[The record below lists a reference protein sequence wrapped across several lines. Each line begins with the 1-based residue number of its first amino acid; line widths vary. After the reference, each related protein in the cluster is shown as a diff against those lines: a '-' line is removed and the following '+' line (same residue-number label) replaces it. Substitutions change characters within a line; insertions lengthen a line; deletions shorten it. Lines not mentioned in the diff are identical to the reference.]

1 MDEREF
7 RRVAG
12 TFRAFHKRFAPL
24 FGRKEAR
31 RHGEQY
37 VRGLLVQH
45 AERRNAENLA
55 EAVVGSASR
64 DARALQQ
71 FLTDS
76 PWQHEAV
83 VAELQRYLGERLLSQ
98 QPEEGVA
105 ADGVWTLDSTGF
117 AKRGT
122 RSAGVARQYSGTLG
136 KVDTCQLGVFLG
148 YATARGHALVDGQL
162 FLPREW
168 LADPQRCRRAGVPTT
183 VLEGGY
189 QSQVDLGLALL
200 RRARATGALV
210 GQWVTADEAFGQ
222 VPAFRDA
229 LDAMRSW

>member
-12 TFRAFHKRFAPL
+12 AFRAFHRRFAPL

-37 VRGLLVQH
+37 VRGLVVQQ

-55 EAVVGSASR
+55 EAVVGSQGR

-76 PWQHEAV
+76 PWACDPVTAALQAY
-83 VAELQRYLGERLLSQ
+83 VAERLLPQ
-98 QPEEGVA
+98 DPQVA
-105 ADGVWTLDSTGF
+105 ADGAASDGVFTLDSTGF

-122 RSAGVARQYSGTLG
+122 RSVGVARQYSGTLG
-136 KVDTCQLGVFLG
+136 KVDNCQIGVFLG
-148 YATARGHALVDGQL
+148 SWGTPPRAGTRSSTGSSGCPASGSTTPSGAARPG
-162 FLPREW
+162 
-168 LADPQRCRRAGVPTT
+168 CRRRSWRPAT
-183 VLEGGY
+183 
-189 QSQVDLGLALL
+189 
-200 RRARATGALV
+200 RARWPWGRRCSAGRGRPVRWLGV
-210 GQWVTADEAFGQ
+210 G
-222 VPAFRDA
+222 
-229 LDAMRSW
+229 

>member
-12 TFRAFHKRFAPL
+12 AFRAFHRRFAPL

-37 VRGLLVQH
+37 VRGLVVQQ

-55 EAVVGSASR
+55 EAVVGSQGR

-76 PWQHEAV
+76 PWACDPVTAALQAY
-83 VAELQRYLGERLLSQ
+83 VAERLLPQ
-98 QPEEGVA
+98 DPQVA
-105 ADGVWTLDSTGF
+105 ADGAASDGVFTLDSTGF

-122 RSAGVARQYSGTLG
+122 RSVGVARQYSGTLG
-136 KVDTCQLGVFLG
+136 KVDNCQIGVFLG
-148 YATARGHALVDGQL
+148 YATARGHALIDGQL
-162 FLPREW
+162 WLPREW
-168 LADPQRCRRAGVPTT
+168 IDDPERCRQAGVPEE
-183 VLEGGY
+183 VLAAGY
-189 QSQVDLGLALL
+189 QSQVALGAALL

-210 GQWVTADEAFGQ
+210 GRWVTADEA
-222 VPAFRDA
+222 
-229 LDAMRSW
+229 

>member
-1 MDEREF
+1 MNEREF

-12 TFRAFHKRFAPL
+12 AFRAFHKRFAPL

-55 EAVVGSASR
+55 EAVVGSAGK
-64 DARALQQ
+64 DARAMQQ

-76 PWQHEAV
+76 PWACDPV
-83 VAELQRYLGERLLSQ
+83 TAALQAYLAERLLPQ
-98 QPEEGVA
+98 TPAEGT
-105 ADGVWTLDSTGF
+105 ADEGVWTVDSTGF

-136 KVDTCQLGVFLG
+136 KVDNCQIGVFLG
-148 YATARGHALVDGQL
+148 
-162 FLPREW
+162 
-168 LADPQRCRRAGVPTT
+168 
-183 VLEGGY
+183 
-189 QSQVDLGLALL
+189 
-200 RRARATGALV
+200 
-210 GQWVTADEAFGQ
+210 
-222 VPAFRDA
+222 
-229 LDAMRSW
+229 